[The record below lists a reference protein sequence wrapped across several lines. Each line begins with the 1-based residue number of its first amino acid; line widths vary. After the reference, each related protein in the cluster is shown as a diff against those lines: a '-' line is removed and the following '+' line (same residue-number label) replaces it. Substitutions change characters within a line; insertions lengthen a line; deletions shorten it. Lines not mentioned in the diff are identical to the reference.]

1 MRKLFTKKTLVAT
14 AICTFIATAAVA
26 VTGTYFYFRFSRYD
40 VVAQARNLIREH
52 YVDQLSDEQMD
63 KMNDYAISA
72 MVASLEDPYSYYF
85 DATTFDSYEES
96 TKEEYVGVGITVS
109 YNAEQNQMV
118 VISPTDGSPA
128 QKAGILPGDVV
139 TQVDDMTVTQDSYN
153 DVVDHIRGEGAA
165 AGTSV
170 KIHVLRDGEEKVFDV
185 TRDVIPVDTVSYKM
199 LDENLGYI
207 RISEFKHG
215 TVDEFSEGLE
225 SIQASGAK
233 GLIIDLRNNPGGYAD
248 SVLQMTDMLLP
259 KGTIAYLEDN
269 KGKKQYFYSDADHL
283 ALPMAILVNEG
294 TASASELMAGS
305 TQAYGAAK
313 IIGKKTYGKA
323 VGQTPYML
331 TKDTAIYL
339 TNARYYTPKGEC
351 IDKKGIVPDIEV
363 DLPDELK
370 SKLTTLEPS
379 QDDQLRTA
387 VETLYD
393 EIQK

>member
-1 MRKLFTKKTLVAT
+1 MFTKKHIIITALVTFAAT
-14 AICTFIATAAVA
+14 AVFAVA
-26 VTGTYFYFRFSRYD
+26 GTFFYLRFSSYD
-40 VVAQARNLIREH
+40 VVAQARNLICEH
-52 YVDQLSDEQMD
+52 YVDPLSQEQVD

-85 DATTFDSYEES
+85 DAATYESYEES

-109 YNAEQNQMV
+109 FDTENNQMV

-128 QKAGILPGDVV
+128 QKAGILPGDIV
-139 TQVDDMTVTQDSYN
+139 TQVDDLVVTQESYN

-170 KIHVLRDGEEKVFDV
+170 QIHVLRDGEEKVFDIV
-185 TRDVIPVDTVSYKM
+185 RDIIPVDTVSFKM
-199 LDENLGYI
+199 LDENIGYI
-207 RISEFKHG
+207 RISEFQHS
-215 TVDEFSEGLE
+215 TVDEFAEALAG
-225 SIQASGAK
+225 IQSAGAK
-233 GLIIDLRNNPGGYAD
+233 GFVIDLRSNPGGYAD

-269 KGKKQYFYSDADHL
+269 KGEKEYFYSDADHVD
-283 ALPMAILVNEG
+283 LPMAILVNEG

-305 TQAYGAAK
+305 VQAYEEAT
-313 IIGKKTYGKA
+313 IIGTKTYGKA

-351 IDKKGIVPDIEV
+351 IDQKGITPDIEV

-370 SKLTTLEPS
+370 ANLTALDPA

-393 EIQK
+393 EIEP

>member
-1 MRKLFTKKTLVAT
+1 MFTKKHLVVTALITFAAT
-14 AICTFIATAAVA
+14 AVFAVL
-26 VTGTYFYFRFSRYD
+26 GTYFYCRFSSYD
-40 VVAQARNLIREH
+40 VVSQARSLIREH
-52 YVDQLSDEQMD
+52 YVDQLSDEQID

-85 DATTFDSYEES
+85 DAATFDSYEES

-109 YNAEQNQMV
+109 FNAEQNQMV

-139 TQVDDMTVTQDSYN
+139 TKVDDMAVTQESYN

-170 KIHVLRDGEEKVFDV
+170 KIYVLRSGEEKIFDV
-185 TRDVIPVDTVSYKM
+185 VRDVIPLDTVSFKM

-207 RISEFKHG
+207 RISEFKHS
-215 TVDEFSEGLE
+215 TVDEFTEALTE
-225 SIQASGAK
+225 IQSQKAK
-233 GLIIDLRNNPGGYAD
+233 GLVIDLRSNPGGYAD

-269 KGKKQYFYSDADHL
+269 KGKKQYFYSDANHL
-283 ALPMAILVNEG
+283 DLPMAILVNEG

-305 TQAYGAAK
+305 VQAYDAAK

-323 VGQTPYML
+323 VGQTPFML
-331 TKDTAIYL
+331 TKETAIYL
-339 TNARYYTPKGEC
+339 TSARYYTPKGEC
-351 IDKKGIVPDIEV
+351 IDKKGITPDIEV

-387 VETLYD
+387 IETLYD
-393 EIQK
+393 EIGK